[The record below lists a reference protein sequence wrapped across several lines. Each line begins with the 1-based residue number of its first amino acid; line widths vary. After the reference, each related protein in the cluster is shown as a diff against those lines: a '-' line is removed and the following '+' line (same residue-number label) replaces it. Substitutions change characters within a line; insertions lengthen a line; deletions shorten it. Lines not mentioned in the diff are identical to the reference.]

1 MYEHLNENIQKLF
14 SKEIHNNDSKNNNYN
29 GKREKK
35 VKKIPPAERQLGDA
49 VADKDNS

>member
-1 MYEHLNENIQKLF
+1 MRIFKNCFLKKYKNDN
-14 SKEIHNNDSKNNNYN
+14 NNDSKNNNYN